1 MTVASPDLRTERSTL
16 MVTGMTCAACSGRV
30 QRALEREEGVRSAHV
45 NLMTGQAEI
54 VYQPDVVSPDALVS
68 VVTAT
73 GYGASVPAPG
83 SDAIADTEAL
93 DRTRSDEL
101 HELASKLKFAV
112 AVAILSMVMMP
123 FAEVP
128 DAMTG
133 DPMMRLIAPLA
144 DGLRSL
150 VPALGQL
157 HPSAWRW
164 ILLALTLPTVLWAG
178 RHFYT
183 RAWAAFRHHSA
194 DMNTLIAVGT
204 GAALVFSIA
213 MTVGG
218 DWFGAHG
225 IRPVVYYEAVN
236 TIIALILVGNY
247 LETRAKRQTT
257 GAIRRLIGLRPK
269 TARIRRNGSDHEVAL
284 EDVQVG
290 DEVIVRPGE
299 RVPVDG
305 EVLEG
310 RSSIDEAM
318 LTGEP
323 LPVGKE
329 PGDEVTGGTVNLTG
343 AVVFRATRV
352 GRDTVLANIIR
363 MVQEAQGSRA
373 PIQALADRVS
383 AVFVP
388 VVISIAIATFVVWFI
403 MAPPPSSG
411 VRALAA
417 AVTVLIIACPCA
429 MGLAVPTAVMV
440 ATGRGAERGL
450 LIKGGEP
457 LQRVA
462 SLDVVV
468 LDKTGTITEGRPAVA
483 VMRVAEGVDQAE
495 FLRLAAS
502 IERRSEHPLAEAIV
516 RSAQEGGVTLHEPES
531 FEAVPGKGIRGRVE
545 GSDVL
550 VGTVRFLEEE
560 GVETLPFA
568 TVAKELSAQAHTPV
582 AVAVNGRLV
591 GLLGIADPVR
601 GTSRDAVLALQ
612 DLDLDV
618 VMLTGDNR
626 YTAEVVSHEVGIGT
640 VIAEVLPD
648 RKLDEVRALQA
659 TGQVVAMV
667 GDGINDAPALA
678 AADVGIALGSGTDVA
693 IESADITLISGDLMG
708 VARVVKL
715 CRQTMAVMRQNLF
728 WAFAYNVIGIPVAA
742 GVLYPAFGILLTPT
756 MAATAMAVSSV
767 SVVTNS
773 LRLRKAA

>member
-1 MTVASPDLRTERSTL
+1 MTVASPELQTERSTL

-54 VYQPDVVSPDALVS
+54 VYQPEVVTPDVLVS

-73 GYGASVPAPG
+73 GYGASLPEPG
-83 SDAIADTEAL
+83 SDAIADAEAL
-93 DRTRSDEL
+93 DQARSDEL
-101 HELASKLKFAV
+101 HELASKLRLAV
-112 AVAILSMVMMP
+112 VAAIVSMVLMP
-123 FAEVP
+123 FAEVSEGL
-128 DAMTG
+128 TV
-133 DPMMRLIAPLA
+133 DPMMRLFAPLA
-144 DGLRSL
+144 DGLRSV
-150 VPALGQL
+150 VPFLDSL
-157 HPSAWRW
+157 SPSAWRW
-164 ILLALTLPTVLWAG
+164 VLLAVTLPTVLWAG

-183 RAWAAFRHHSA
+183 RAWTAFRHHSA

-204 GAALVFSIA
+204 GAALAFSIA

-218 DWFGAHG
+218 DWFGAQG

-236 TIIALILVGNY
+236 AIIALILVGNY

-257 GAIRRLIGLRPK
+257 GAIRRLIGLRPN
-269 TARIRRNGSDHEVAL
+269 TARIRREGSDHEVAL

-299 RVPVDG
+299 RLPVDG
-305 EVLEG
+305 EVIEG
-310 RSSIDEAM
+310 HSSIDEAM

-323 LPVGKE
+323 LPVSKAQ
-329 PGDEVTGGTVNLTG
+329 GDQVTGGTVNLTG
-343 AVVFRATRV
+343 ALVFRATRV
-352 GRDTVLANIIR
+352 GRDTVLANIVR

-373 PIQALADRVS
+373 PIQALSDRVS
-383 AVFVP
+383 AIFVP
-388 VVISIAIATFVVWFI
+388 VVISVAIATFVVWFI
-403 MAPPPSSG
+403 LAGPPAG
-411 VRALAA
+411 VRGLAA

-462 SLDVVV
+462 SLDVIV
-468 LDKTGTITEGRPAVA
+468 LDKTGTITEGRPGVA
-483 VMRVAEGVDQAE
+483 VIRVAEGVDQAD
-495 FLRLAAS
+495 FLGLAAS
-502 IERRSEHPLAEAIV
+502 LERWSEHPLGEAIV
-516 RSAQEGGVTLHEPES
+516 RVAQERGIALIEPES
-531 FEAVPGKGIRGRVE
+531 FEAIPGKGIRGRLGGRLV
-545 GSDVL
+545 VL
-550 VGTVRFLEEE
+550 GTIRFLEEE
-560 GVETLPFA
+560 GIETQRFDA
-568 TVAKELSAQAHTPV
+568 AAKELSAQAHTPV
-582 AVAVNGRLV
+582 AVAVDGSLM

-601 GTSRDAVLALQ
+601 GTSREAVRALEG
-612 DLDLDV
+612 LGLDV

-626 YTAEVVSHEVGIGT
+626 YTAEAVSREVGIRS
-640 VIAEVLPD
+640 VISEVLPD

-659 TGQVVAMV
+659 TGKVVAMV

-693 IESADITLISGDLMG
+693 IESADITLITGDLMG
-708 VARVVKL
+708 VVRVVRL

-742 GVLYPAFGILLTPT
+742 GVLYPVFGILLTPT

-773 LRLRKAA
+773 LRLRRAT